1 MGAALFITLEREIP
15 DIDASSVGGKLLS
28 RNLDWLNEA
37 SVKLNVRPLGDLIS
51 LNPEE
56 AAAFLEGEGL
66 DAGGLT
72 IPAEQWFGA
81 DEGLATVGALLQH
94 TESTKPEEKKLL
106 EDLRTCKQVL
116 EQAKQNNVR
125 FHFTVDF

>member
-1 MGAALFITLEREIP
+1 MLEREIP
-15 DIDASSVGGKLLS
+15 GIDASSVGGKLLS

-51 LNPEE
+51 LNPDE

-66 DAGGLT
+66 DAGGHT
-72 IPAEQWFGA
+72 IPAEQRFDA
-81 DEGLATVGALLQH
+81 DDGLTTLGALLQH
-94 TESTKPEEKKLL
+94 TESKKPEEKKLL
-106 EDLRTCKQVL
+106 EDLRACKQVL